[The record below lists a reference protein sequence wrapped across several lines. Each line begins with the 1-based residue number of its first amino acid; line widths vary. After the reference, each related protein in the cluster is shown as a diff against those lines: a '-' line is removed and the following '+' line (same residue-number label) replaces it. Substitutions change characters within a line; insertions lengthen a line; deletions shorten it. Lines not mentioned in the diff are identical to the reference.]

1 MLKRRRYMLTA
12 AIVLLLVLFGVLLY
26 DSLSGMRTGPSANG
40 TYFVMREAERNERND
55 GIVL

>member
-12 AIVLLLVLFGVLLY
+12 LFGVLLY

-40 TYFVMREAERNERND
+40 TYFVMREAERNERD
-55 GIVL
+55 AIQ

>member
-1 MLKRRRYMLTA
+1 MFKKRRYMLTA

-40 TYFVMREAERNERND
+40 TYFVMREAERNERD
-55 GIVL
+55 AIQ